1 MKTKNLLYFT
11 LAIMIFCSCQDKK
24 SSGKEANIVY
34 ENIMNRKSVRNYT
47 PQPVKKEL
55 LDTLVRAGMAA
66 PTSRDIRPWEFIIIT
81 DNEILQSLGE
91 KLPFA
96 KMLKETKQAIVVCGD
111 SIKSDAWV
119 QDCSAAT
126 ENILLAAESLGLGAV
141 WTAAF
146 PYPDR
151 IKAVSETLKLPANI
165 IPLCVIPLGY
175 PAGKNTPK
183 NKYNPSVIHYHVW

>member
-175 PAGKNTPK
+175 PTGKNTPK
-183 NKYNPSVIHYHVW
+183 NKYNPSVIHYNVW

>member
-1 MKTKNLLYFT
+1 MKTKNLLYFN
-11 LAIMIFCSCQDKK
+11 LAIMIFCSCHDKK

-183 NKYNPSVIHYHVW
+183 NKYNPSVIHYNVW

>member
-11 LAIMIFCSCQDKK
+11 LAIVIFCSCQDKK

-183 NKYNPSVIHYHVW
+183 NKYNPSVIHYNVW

>member
-1 MKTKNLLYFT
+1 
-11 LAIMIFCSCQDKK
+11 MIFCSCQDKK

-183 NKYNPSVIHYHVW
+183 NKYNPSVIHYNVW

>member
-81 DNEILQSLGE
+81 ENEILQSLGE

-183 NKYNPSVIHYHVW
+183 NKYNPSVIHYNVW

>member
-183 NKYNPSVIHYHVW
+183 NKYNPSVIHYNVW

>member
-141 WTAAF
+141 WTAAY

-183 NKYNPSVIHYHVW
+183 NKYNPSVIHYNVW

>member
-66 PTSRDIRPWEFIIIT
+66 PTSRDIRPWE
-81 DNEILQSLGE
+81 
-91 KLPFA
+91 
-96 KMLKETKQAIVVCGD
+96 
-111 SIKSDAWV
+111 
-119 QDCSAAT
+119 
-126 ENILLAAESLGLGAV
+126 
-141 WTAAF
+141 
-146 PYPDR
+146 
-151 IKAVSETLKLPANI
+151 
-165 IPLCVIPLGY
+165 
-175 PAGKNTPK
+175 
-183 NKYNPSVIHYHVW
+183 